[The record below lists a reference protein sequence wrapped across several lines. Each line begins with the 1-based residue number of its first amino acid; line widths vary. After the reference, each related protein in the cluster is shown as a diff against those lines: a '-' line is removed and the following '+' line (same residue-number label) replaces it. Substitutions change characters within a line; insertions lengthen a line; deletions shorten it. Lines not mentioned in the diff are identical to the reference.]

1 MSELVL
7 SSVDEGVLTLTFNR
21 PDRLNAWTDA
31 MGRRYFDLLEQAEKD
46 PSVRAIVVTG
56 AGRGFCSG
64 ADFQTLSAI
73 QTGSYSEKPDPRPN
87 TFPTTIRKPI
97 IAAVNGACAGL
108 GMVHALVCDLVF
120 TAEEAKWTTAF
131 SRRGLVAEYGLS
143 WVLPRLMGQQ
153 RAMDVLLSGRVF
165 TGREAFEMGLV
176 NRAVAAR
183 SLLQEAQGYARE
195 LALHSSPASMDVIKR
210 QVWGDWDHTLEESAA
225 NAVREMMASFGRAD
239 FAEGVA
245 SFLERRA
252 PDFPAL

>member
-131 SRRGLVAEYGLS
+131 PRRGLVAEYGLS

-195 LALHSSPASMDVIKR
+195 LALYSSPASMDVIKR

>member
-131 SRRGLVAEYGLS
+131 PRRGLVAEYGLS

-176 NRAVAAR
+176 NRAVAAQ

-195 LALHSSPASMDVIKR
+195 LALYSSPASMDVIKR

>member
-7 SSVDEGVLTLTFNR
+7 SSIDEGVLTLTFNR

-131 SRRGLVAEYGLS
+131 PRRGLVAEYGLS

-176 NRAVAAR
+176 NRAVAAQ

-195 LALHSSPASMDVIKR
+195 LALYSSPASMDVIKR

-252 PDFPAL
+252 PDFPSL